1 MALLALVSPGGAPG
15 ATTTALALTLAWPEQ
30 VLMAECD
37 PDGGSVLTGLFAGHF
52 PADRGLLHLALRI
65 KEDPADAEA
74 ALAQQV
80 LPLDEAGSR
89 PVLPGPADP
98 FQAQAVTADTWEQ
111 IAAMLAD
118 YPGDVIAD
126 VGQVRATGYPFPILG
141 AASLITVVLRP
152 TLRQVHAARSR
163 VAAIR
168 QSLGEHVPVAL
179 CVIGQ
184 GPHSVPEITSAL
196 GGAFAAAVQLPFDAR
211 TAARLSDGAT
221 RRRRDIRS
229 SDLLLQAR
237 GSVRKL
243 HAALHADRLPGASPS
258 QMAPVGER
266 GRR

>member
-15 ATTTALALTLAWPEQ
+15 VTTAALALTLAWPEQ

-52 PADRGLLHLALRI
+52 PADRGLLHLAVRI
-65 KEDPADAEA
+65 KEDPGDAEA

-98 FQAQAVTADTWEQ
+98 FQAQAITPGTWEQ
-111 IAAMLAD
+111 ISGLLA
-118 YPGDVIAD
+118 GHTVDVIAD
-126 VGQVRATGYPFPILG
+126 VGQVRAVGYPFPVL
-141 AASLITVVLRP
+141 AAADLITVVLRP

-163 VAAIR
+163 LAAIR
-168 QSLGEHVPVAL
+168 QSLGERVPVAL

-184 GPHSVPEITSAL
+184 GPHSVPEIAGAL
-196 GGAFAAAVQLPFDAR
+196 GGAFAAAVQVPFDAR
-211 TAARLSDGAT
+211 TAARLSDGVT

-237 GSVRKL
+237 STVRKL
-243 HAALHADRLPGASPS
+243 HAALHADRVPGASPS